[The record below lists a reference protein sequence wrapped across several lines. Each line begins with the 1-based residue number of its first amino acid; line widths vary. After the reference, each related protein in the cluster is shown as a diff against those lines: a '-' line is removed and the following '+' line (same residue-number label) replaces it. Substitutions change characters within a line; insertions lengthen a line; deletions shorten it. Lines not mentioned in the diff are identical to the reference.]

1 MRTNALLAEIT
12 QAIDSIE
19 DAPTTDSLME
29 PLDAVRP
36 ETRAIY
42 LLTAEYAL
50 HQLRS
55 PDSPKTP
62 GTSRAEFTA
71 RLSGTVK
78 KVLARMG
85 RRSTVPTESLADITS
100 LLFMDSVAEDAGGAR
115 LRGLIEAV
123 IIGLS
128 APRNAGDT

>member
-1 MRTNALLAEIT
+1 
-12 QAIDSIE
+12 
-19 DAPTTDSLME
+19 
-29 PLDAVRP
+29 
-36 ETRAIY
+36 
-42 LLTAEYAL
+42 
-50 HQLRS
+50 
-55 PDSPKTP
+55 
-62 GTSRAEFTA
+62 
-71 RLSGTVK
+71 
-78 KVLARMG
+78 MG